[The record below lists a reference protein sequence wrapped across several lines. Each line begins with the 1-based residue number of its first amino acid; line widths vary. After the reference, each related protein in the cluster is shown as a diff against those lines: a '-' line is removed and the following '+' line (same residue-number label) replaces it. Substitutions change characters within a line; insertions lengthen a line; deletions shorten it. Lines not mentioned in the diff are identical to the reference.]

1 MMHKSI
7 VIRRKRMKKLLVVL
21 LSLTMVVGLVGCT
34 KKVEPAQGVTDTEI
48 LIANCAATSGPYS
61 AVGIPFLAG
70 IEAYLKYVNDAG
82 GVDGRTI
89 KFIHTDDEFNAEKGL
104 ACVNT
109 MINDEKIFAFV
120 GHFGTPVVAATLD
133 TLKESG
139 IPAVYFA
146 TGIGQLYA
154 EKATD
159 EDMNRNIMPVQPIYI
174 NEGKI
179 MVARAKGDFNAT
191 KVGIIYTNDDAGKN
205 MLEGAEAQA
214 ALAGVTLVKAQ
225 VEPGQADVSA
235 AVTTIINGNVDFI
248 IGAAIQATIP
258 IIVKE
263 LANQNNTKDLITTYV
278 NVSPAISNSF
288 VREIAGKF
296 DVYGSGW
303 VSLVGEPN
311 LTNYNTYAANI
322 SAEYAANAYAMT
334 GWIAAYFFVEG
345 LKRLEGEVPTWESY
359 IDAMES
365 APISNPFGGVIDF
378 ADGQRTGTQEMNL
391 SMATLTGDVAGWT
404 VVEPLANIDTI
415 LGN

>member
-1 MMHKSI
+1 
-7 VIRRKRMKKLLVVL
+7 MKKLLVVL
-21 LSLTMVVGLVGCT
+21 LSLTMVVGLVGCA
-34 KKVEPAQGVTDTEI
+34 KKAPSQGVTDTEV
-48 LIANCAATSGPYS
+48 LIGNCAATSGAFS

-70 IEAYLKYVNDAG
+70 INAYLKYVNDAG

-109 MINDEKIFAFV
+109 MINDDKIFAFV

-139 IPAVYFA
+139 IPSVYFA

-154 EKATD
+154 EKATKAD
-159 EDMNRNIMPVQPIYI
+159 NNRNIMPVQPIYI

-179 MVARAKGDFNAT
+179 MVARAKGDFGAT

-205 MLEGAEAQA
+205 MLQGAESQA
-214 ALAGVTLVKAQ
+214 TLAGVTLVKAQ

-235 AVTTIINGNVDFI
+235 AVTTIINAKVDFV

-263 LANQNNTKDLITTYV
+263 LAKQNSNADLITTYV
-278 NVSPAISNSF
+278 NVSPAIAKSF
-288 VREIAGKF
+288 VNEIAGKF

-311 LTNYNTYAANI
+311 LTNYKTYAANI
-322 SAEYAANAYAMT
+322 AAEYAANAYAMT

-345 LKRLEGEVPTWESY
+345 LKRLEGKVLTWDAY
-359 IDAMES
+359 INAMES
-365 APISNPFGGVIDF
+365 APIKNPFGGEIDF
-378 ADGQRTGTQEMNL
+378 GAGKRTGTQEMNL
-391 SMATLTGDVAGWT
+391 SKATLTDGVAGWT
-404 VVEPLANIDTI
+404 VVKPLANIDTI
-415 LGN
+415 LGK

>member
-1 MMHKSI
+1 
-7 VIRRKRMKKLLVVL
+7 MKKLLVVL
-21 LSLTMVVGLVGCT
+21 LSLTMVVGLVGCA
-34 KKVEPAQGVTDTEI
+34 KKVEPAQGVTDTEV
-48 LIANCAATSGPYS
+48 LIANCAATSGAFS
-61 AVGIPFLAG
+61 AVGIPFIAG

-82 GVDGRTI
+82 GVDGRKI
-89 KFIHTDDEFNAEKGL
+89 KFIHQDDEFNAEKGL

-159 EDMNRNIMPVQPIYI
+159 EDQNRNIMPVQPIYI

-179 MVARAKGDFNAT
+179 MVARAKGDFGAS

-205 MLEGAEAQA
+205 MLQGAESQA

-235 AVTTIINGNVDFI
+235 AVTTIINANVDFI

-263 LANQNNTKDLITTYV
+263 LANQNNTKSLITTYV

-311 LTNYNTYAANI
+311 LTNYQTYAANI
-322 SAEYAANAYAMT
+322 DAAYAANAYAMT

-345 LKRLEGEVPTWESY
+345 LKRMEGEVLTWKDY

-365 APISNPFGGVIDF
+365 APIKNPFGGEIDF
-378 ADGQRTGTQEMNL
+378 GDGKRTGTQEMNL
-391 SMATLTGDVAGWT
+391 SKATLSDADVAGWT
-404 VVEPLANIDTI
+404 VVSPLANIDTI

>member
-1 MMHKSI
+1 
-7 VIRRKRMKKLLVVL
+7 MKKLVIAL
-21 LSLTMVVGLVGCT
+21 LSLTMVVGLVGCA
-34 KKVEPAQGVTDTEI
+34 KKVAPAQGVTDTEV

-61 AVGIPFLAG
+61 AVGIPFIAG

-82 GVDGRTI
+82 GVDGRKI
-89 KFIHTDDEFNAEKGL
+89 KFIHQDDEFNAEKGL

-154 EKATD
+154 DKATD
-159 EDMNRNIMPVQPIYI
+159 ADKNRNIMPVQPIYI

-179 MVARAKGDFNAT
+179 MVARAKGDFGAT
-191 KVGIIYTNDDAGKN
+191 KVGVIYTNDDAGKN
-205 MLEGAEAQA
+205 MLQGAESQA
-214 ALAGVTLVKAQ
+214 ALIGVTLTKVQ

-235 AVTTIINGNVDFI
+235 AVTTIKDANVDFI

-263 LANQNNTKDLITTYV
+263 LANQNVNKDVITTYV
-278 NVSPAISNSF
+278 NVSPAIAESF

-303 VSLVGEPN
+303 VSLAGEPN
-311 LTNYNTYAANI
+311 ATNYTTYAANI
-322 SAEYAANAYAMT
+322 DAAYAANAYAMT

-345 LKRLEGEVPTWESY
+345 LKRLDGKTVTWADY

-365 APISNPFGGVIDF
+365 APIKNPFGGEIDF
-378 ADGQRTGTQEMNL
+378 GNGARTGTQEMNL
-391 SMATLTGDVAGWT
+391 SKASLSDANVAGWT
-404 VVEPLANIDTI
+404 VVQPLENIDSI
-415 LGN
+415 LK

>member
-1 MMHKSI
+1 
-7 VIRRKRMKKLLVVL
+7 MKKLLVVL
-21 LSLTMVVGLVGCT
+21 LSLTMVTGLVGCA
-34 KKVEPAQGVTDTEI
+34 KKVVPAQGVTDTEI

-82 GVDGRTI
+82 GVAGRKI

-120 GHFGTPVVAATLD
+120 GHFGTPVVAATLA

-159 EDMNRNIMPVQPIYI
+159 EDKNRNIMPVQPIYI

-179 MVARAKGDFNAT
+179 MVARAKGDFKAT

-205 MLEGAEAQA
+205 MLQGAEAQA
-214 ALAGVTLVKAQ
+214 ALDKVTLVKAQ

-235 AVTTIINGNVDFI
+235 AVLTIVNAKVDFI

-263 LANQNNTKDLITTYV
+263 LANQNNTKDVITTYV
-278 NVSPAISNSF
+278 NVSPAIANSF
-288 VREIAGKF
+288 VNQIAGKF

-311 LTNYNTYAANI
+311 LTNYKTYTSNIDAA
-322 SAEYAANAYAMT
+322 YAANAYAMT

-345 LKRLEGEVPTWESY
+345 LKRLDKKVPTWADY

-365 APISNPFGGVIDF
+365 APIKNPFGGEIDF
-378 ADGQRTGTQEMNL
+378 GDGKRTGTQEMNL
-391 SMATLTGDVAGWT
+391 SKATVTAGVAGWT
-404 VVEPLANIDTI
+404 VTKPLANIDTI
-415 LGN
+415 LGK

>member
-1 MMHKSI
+1 
-7 VIRRKRMKKLLVVL
+7 MKKLLVVL
-21 LSLTMVVGLVGCT
+21 LSLTMVVGLVGCA
-34 KKVEPAQGVTDTEI
+34 KKVVPAQGVTDTEV
-48 LIANCAATSGPYS
+48 LVANCAATSGPYS
-61 AVGIPFLAG
+61 AVGIPFIAG

-82 GVDGRTI
+82 GVDGRKI
-89 KFIHTDDEFNAEKGL
+89 KFIHQDDEFNAEKGL

-120 GHFGTPVVAATLD
+120 GHFGTPVVAATLA
-133 TLKESG
+133 TLKEKG
-139 IPAVYFA
+139 IPSVYFA

-154 EKATD
+154 DKATD
-159 EDMNRNIMPVQPIYI
+159 DDMNRNIMPVQPIYI

-179 MVARAKGDFNAT
+179 MVARAKGDFSAT

-205 MLEGAEAQA
+205 MLQGAESQA
-214 ALAGVTLVKAQ
+214 ALIGVTLTKVQ

-235 AVTTIINGNVDFI
+235 AVTTIKNANVEFI

-263 LANQNNTKDLITTYV
+263 LANQNVNKDVITTYV
-278 NVSPAISNSF
+278 NVSPAIAKSF
-288 VREIAGKF
+288 VNEIAGKF

-311 LTNYNTYAANI
+311 ATNYKMYAANI
-322 SAEYAANAYAMT
+322 DAAYAANAYAMT

-345 LKRLEGEVPTWESY
+345 LKRLDGKTPTWASY

-365 APISNPFGGVIDF
+365 APINNPFGGEIDF
-378 ADGQRTGTQEMNL
+378 GKGARTGTQEMNL
-391 SMATLTGDVAGWT
+391 SKATLTDGVAGWT
-404 VVEPLANIDTI
+404 VVQPLENITSI
-415 LGN
+415 LK